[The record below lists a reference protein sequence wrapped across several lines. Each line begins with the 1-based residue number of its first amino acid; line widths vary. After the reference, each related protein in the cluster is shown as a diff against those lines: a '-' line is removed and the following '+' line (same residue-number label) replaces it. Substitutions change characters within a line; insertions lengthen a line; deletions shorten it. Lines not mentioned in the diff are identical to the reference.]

1 MYWIMYISTY
11 SAIYWG
17 FIFQSTVLSKGF
29 ILHPPPK
36 YPQMY
41 IQMVLYV
48 GLGEKKEYKLISDIF
63 MLSTKLQVWLSYIPV
78 YT

>member
-1 MYWIMYISTY
+1 MYWILYISTY

-48 GLGEKKEYKLISDIF
+48 GLGEKKSIN
-63 MLSTKLQVWLSYIPV
+63 
-78 YT
+78 